1 MLRIAVPATR
11 DYTSRALAKAVM
23 AFMLFLMVSY
33 LTVVFVQY
41 AKARGEVS
49 GSLFIGLE
57 EYSLTLP
64 PIPVAGIKNLSG
76 LTFNPDTETLFGV
89 LNSPPA
95 IVEFTRHG
103 ELLRQIKLES
113 FEDTEAISY
122 LGDGRFAVAEERR
135 RMVSLLQVDK
145 STEIIRYS
153 DGTRF
158 LIDPEEAGNKGLEGM
173 TYDPQS
179 RMLLVVKEHKP
190 RRTYFVPLPTS
201 EIEMPRVFS
210 GWNSDAMGLR
220 DLTGMQFHPE
230 TETLLIASDE
240 SKEVVET
247 TLSGEVVS
255 RLRLRSG
262 YGGLSNDIEQAEG
275 VTVDDQGTIY
285 IVSEPNILYVYKK
298 RD

>member
-1 MLRIAVPATR
+1 
-11 DYTSRALAKAVM
+11 M
-23 AFMLFLMVSY
+23 AFLLFLMVSY
-33 LTVVFVQY
+33 LAVVFVQY

-49 GSLFIGLE
+49 GPSFIGLE

-64 PIPVAGIKNLSG
+64 PIPVAGINKNLSG
-76 LTFNPDTETLFGV
+76 LTFNPDTGTLFGV

-103 ELLRQIKLES
+103 EFLRHIKLES

-153 DGTRF
+153 DGMRF
-158 LIDPEEAGNKGLEGM
+158 LVDPEGAGNNKGLEGM

-179 RMLLVVKEHKP
+179 RMLLVVKERSP

-201 EIEMPRVFS
+201 AIEMPRVFS
-210 GWNSDAMGLR
+210 GWDSDAIGLR

-262 YGGLSNDIEQAEG
+262 YGGLSDDIEQAEG
-275 VTVDDQGTIY
+275 VTVDDQGTLY